1 MSQAALERT
10 RADAPEAETELPD
23 VLPIETTLPDTRGL
37 DLWAN
42 DTSLQQ
48 LLGLYL
54 PAELYDHLRPHL
66 ARLGAMVTTRL
77 DDLSHAADRHPPTL
91 HQRDRQ
97 GRDRPW
103 IEKHPAYREL
113 ERVAFEEF
121 GLAAMSHRGDVL
133 GWPEPIPPAG
143 KYALT
148 YLLVQS
154 EFGLCCPLSMT
165 DALTRTLRR
174 FGDPA
179 LVEQALPGLVATDL
193 DALAQGAMFMTEQG
207 AGSDVGASTVSA
219 RPDGHGGWRLHGD
232 KWFCSNPDAAWAMVL
247 ARPEGGAAGTKGLGL
262 FLMPRSVTGSDG
274 QERANAYRIVRLKD
288 KLGTRSMASGEI
300 ALEGAEAYLVGDLGQ
315 GFTQMAEM
323 INVSRLSNGVRAAGL
338 MRRAWHEALTVA
350 KQRSAFGRRLIEL
363 PLMRRQLLKLLL
375 PSEQALSMVLFT
387 AEAMARADAGD
398 RNAQI
403 LLRALTP
410 LIKFRACRDARKV
423 TGDSMEVR
431 GGCGYI
437 EEWISPRLVRD
448 AHLGSIWEGTSN
460 IVALDVLRAARKLEA
475 HRVLAETLSTRLEEA
490 KTLPQ
495 GLRSELDNRLDRAVH
510 LIETSRD
517 GGESGEQL
525 ARQAAS
531 ALYNAATAAILALEG
546 SALAERHGD
555 ARRLVLARLV
565 IDHRL
570 TARDPLSPDPQER
583 DEAAAALLLRGRPCS
598 LAEAQ
603 AVCST
608 A

>member
-1 MSQAALERT
+1 MSQATLERT
-10 RADAPEAETELPD
+10 QPDTLEATSEQPSPLPA
-23 VLPIETTLPDTRGL
+23 ETTLPDTRGL
-37 DLWAN
+37 DLWAQ
-42 DTSLQQ
+42 DRSLQQ

-77 DDLSHAADRHPPTL
+77 DDLSHAADRYPPVL

-121 GLAAMSHRGDVL
+121 GLAAMSHRGGVL
-133 GWPEPIPPAG
+133 GWPEPILPAG

-179 LVEQALPGLVATDL
+179 LVERALPALVATDL

-219 RPDGHGGWRLHGD
+219 RPDGRGGWRLQGD

-315 GFTQMAEM
+315 GFRQMAEM

-338 MRRAWHEALTVA
+338 MRRAWHEALAVA
-350 KQRSAFGRRLIEL
+350 EQRSAFGRRLIQL

-375 PSEQALSMVLFT
+375 PSEQALSMVLYT
-387 AEAMARADAGD
+387 AEVMARADAGD
-398 RNAQI
+398 PNAKT

-475 HRVLAETLSTRLEEA
+475 HRVLTRTLSAQLTEAQAIPQDLRAELEDRLERA
-490 KTLPQ
+490 A
-495 GLRSELDNRLDRAVH
+495 RLV
-510 LIETSRD
+510 ETARD
-517 GGESGEQL
+517 GNEGGERL

-531 ALYNAATAAILALEG
+531 ALYNAATAAILAVEG
-546 SALAERHGD
+546 AALAERLGD
-555 ARRLVLARLV
+555 ARRLVLSRLV
-565 IDHRL
+565 VDHRL
-570 TARDPLSPDPQER
+570 TARDPLTPDLPEQ
-583 DEAAAALLLRGRPCS
+583 DEAAAALLLGGRPCS

-603 AVCST
+603 TVCGLG
-608 A
+608 